1 MRVLRIAY
9 FITTT
14 LILLSY
20 SLLGQDTTSSQLATI
35 HVLVTDF
42 ENNSK
47 KGEQLLFEGL
57 NSGIVYKGISDED
70 GKFDIQ
76 LQCGDTYLIK
86 IKSIGEAQDNNKL
99 SIPALND
106 GESYSPMLLTIKFEP
121 PKFFTLD
128 NVHFDSGK
136 PTLKK
141 SSYTELNELL
151 EFMTLKE
158 DIFVEIAGHTDNV
171 GDKAAN
177 LKLSQARADAVR
189 NYLISNGIESNRI
202 ISKGYGED
210 YPMDTNNTAEGRQNN
225 RRTEVRIIKE
235 EE

>member
-35 HVLVTDF
+35 HVLVIDF

-57 NSGIVYKGISDED
+57 SSGSVYKGISDKD

-76 LQCGDTYLIK
+76 LQGGDTYLIK
-86 IKSIGEAQDNNKL
+86 IKSIGEAQDYNKL
-99 SIPALND
+99 SIPALNE
-106 GESYSPMLLTIKFEP
+106 GESYSPILLTIKFEL
-121 PKFFTLD
+121 PKIFTLD

-136 PTLKK
+136 PTFKK

-158 DIFVEIAGHTDNV
+158 DIVVEIAGHTDNV

-189 NYLISNGIESNRI
+189 NFLISNGIVSNRI

-210 YPMDTNNTAEGRQNN
+210 SPIDTNNTAKGRQNN

-235 EE
+235 